1 MRLLI
6 LVLVLTCCLALAF
19 GADARTER
27 SRAQVNAFLR
37 QQGLARTPP
46 GYEVD
51 HIMPLCA
58 GGKDSPENMQL
69 LTKEQHK
76 AKTRDDLRLAFI
88 YLVIEI
94 TSGYIEISAG
104 ISGYVDSNVSGKVST
119 DINRY

>member
-1 MRLLI
+1 MGMLYKHGLLI
-6 LVLVLTCCLALAF
+6 LVLALTCCLALAF

-37 QQGLARTPP
+37 QQGLTRTPP

-69 LTKEQHK
+69 LTKGQHK
-76 AKTRDDLRLAFI
+76 AKTRDDLRRCWKLRK
-88 YLVIEI
+88 
-94 TSGYIEISAG
+94 GNK
-104 ISGYVDSNVSGKVST
+104 D
-119 DINRY
+119 RR